1 MGCPLQLWWGRRTG
15 ADVRAAF
22 IYTGVWVL
30 MLFRDKKQDLEPL
43 GGGGLALG
51 LPHKAKTVEGQHPLN
66 NCRPE
71 IVNL

>member
-1 MGCPLQLWWGRRTG
+1 MGWRSG
-15 ADVRAAF
+15 AGVRAGF
-22 IYTGVWVL
+22 IYTEVWVFI
-30 MLFRDKKQDLEPL
+30 LFRDKKQDLEPL
-43 GGGGLALG
+43 GGGVLALR